1 MKITVSRHVSVLQIA
16 FVMLFVSYFI
26 PDLAKSNTMIEQILR
41 YGSYVMFLYGG
52 GKKSLESNQMLR
64 FALFE
69 FLAIAISLFTRDF
82 YWCIIIT
89 IILLVSIQKMEW
101 TFNVGFSILLISI
114 ILVILC
120 CVVGILPN
128 LITNR
133 LNDTV
138 NRYTLGFYHSNVLPL
153 CYMYLFLFR
162 IVIKKILSKKEVLL
176 WILIGFGIYYACR
189 SRTSYG
195 CILVLSFMNIV
206 APIIRSKKILNLTKI
221 IAQLSPVIASIF
233 SISITLQQGKYDV
246 KMYAINEFFSGRFAI
261 AYHYIRKFGIHAIN
275 FMSGSKYAAG
285 QVILDNGFLYTGIRY
300 GLLFLVF
307 YFWLFYR
314 LGKRF
319 ENSFLLLTVLIVL
332 SFANMVDNDLYSYG
346 FLPFLMLAV
355 GKQTNNKILLNLN
368 YSRQSRERS

>member
-89 IILLVSIQKMEW
+89 IILLVSKQKMEW

-138 NRYTLGFYHSNVLPL
+138 NRYTLGFYHSN
-153 CYMYLFLFR
+153 C
-162 IVIKKILSKKEVLL
+162 
-176 WILIGFGIYYACR
+176 
-189 SRTSYG
+189 
-195 CILVLSFMNIV
+195 
-206 APIIRSKKILNLTKI
+206 
-221 IAQLSPVIASIF
+221 
-233 SISITLQQGKYDV
+233 
-246 KMYAINEFFSGRFAI
+246 
-261 AYHYIRKFGIHAIN
+261 
-275 FMSGSKYAAG
+275 
-285 QVILDNGFLYTGIRY
+285 
-300 GLLFLVF
+300 
-307 YFWLFYR
+307 
-314 LGKRF
+314 
-319 ENSFLLLTVLIVL
+319 
-332 SFANMVDNDLYSYG
+332 
-346 FLPFLMLAV
+346 
-355 GKQTNNKILLNLN
+355 
-368 YSRQSRERS
+368 